1 VGIVEKWLVGRLSDQ
16 KGGISHMKFI
26 TVAQTRDECS
36 FEKGGIHPFTKSKGG
51 VSYAVVLINSPIL
64 PVVE

>member
-26 TVAQTRDECS
+26 TAAQTRDECS
-36 FEKGGIHPFTKSKGG
+36 FEKGGFTLLQNPK
-51 VSYAVVLINSPIL
+51 AELAML
-64 PVVE
+64 